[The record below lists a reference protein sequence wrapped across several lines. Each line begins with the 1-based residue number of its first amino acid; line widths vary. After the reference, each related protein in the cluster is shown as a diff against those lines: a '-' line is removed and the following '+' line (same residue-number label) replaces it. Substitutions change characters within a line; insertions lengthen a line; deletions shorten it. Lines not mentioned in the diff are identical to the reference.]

1 MFYSNECLTLFLD
14 KPETLTNKSMA
25 LFDRSTLASREAIF
39 TPKVFF
45 VFLFQT
51 NSM

>member
-14 KPETLTNKSMA
+14 KPETLTNKRLA